1 MYLLIASRET
11 INFIEK
17 KHTNFKFNL
26 SKKKM
31 SCTAGKAAEFKGSGE
46 LFRISSDEVNSVSDS
61 LQGIQT
67 EAEGSIIPNNFLE
80 SPLEWHFSSFIESLG
95 PFIFLEFCFF
105 LIALFYIYK
114 KYFLPFSSEWLK
126 KEFSLAFATKL
137 IKFLAITNTLSIFF
151 LIFLFNYSYG
161 LFNLIVLHDELT
173 KEFIIQILKRL
184 D

>member
-1 MYLLIASRET
+1 ML
-11 INFIEK
+11 
-17 KHTNFKFNL
+17 
-26 SKKKM
+26 
-31 SCTAGKAAEFKGSGE
+31 
-46 LFRISSDEVNSVSDS
+46 
-61 LQGIQT
+61 
-67 EAEGSIIPNNFLE
+67 
-80 SPLEWHFSSFIESLG
+80 
-95 PFIFLEFCFF
+95 
-105 LIALFYIYK
+105 
-114 KYFLPFSSEWLK
+114 SSEWLK